1 MPRSNK
7 QKFYA
12 VRTGRHGPNIYTSWN
27 ETKAAVDGFPNARHR
42 SFDTKQAAEE
52 WLNQLEPSRVN
63 PFSQRSAANP
73 TSSSSRFQHG
83 FPSQPQPV
91 SRFPPPSV
99 TQRRVVS
106 QPTPR
111 ARPVTPPRA
120 YLNNP
125 GPSTVDSDTE
135 MDCLGGS
142 AATAIVIP
150 DTPSPRKP
158 QSAARANSP
167 RRSYYTCPEPDPAL
181 AVHMPSQSQVAPE
194 PEPAVIELSEEQQK
208 ILDKVKDGKSLFFTG
223 SAGTGK
229 SVLLRA
235 IIAALQKMHG
245 KHAVAVTAPTGI
257 AAVNIGGQTIHSFAG
272 IGLGKENVKILIKKL
287 HENTPGWKRWNAAK
301 TLIIDETSMV
311 DGALFDKLE
320 HIARAVRDVDL
331 PFGGIQLVISGDFFQ
346 LPPVPERNGNIT
358 LPVVY
363 CFDAL
368 SWDRCVPRCYT
379 LTRVFRQK
387 DQRFVDM
394 LNKMRVGEL
403 EPAAIEQ
410 FKRLKRELWY
420 EDDIQPTQLY
430 PLKSQVERANS
441 ERLNQLPG
449 PTFLYQ
455 STDTPGMKVI
465 YEGMGS
471 GERKIHKY
479 EILTAEET
487 EKSCERLV
495 ALKDLAL
502 RLDAQVMLIQ
512 NMRQG
517 QLVNGSLGKVV
528 GFKTVQEANDDLV
541 EIAKVDLRKAM
552 NSRVTG
558 NSVGIKEHDSDTFI
572 QAPKGTQSDLRQT
585 TLCTNRYPAPSALF
599 LEGDCT
605 CGAEFEGGECTCD
618 SGDTEAQTAAPPVQ
632 DAPEEV
638 LASKD
643 KKWPVVQFTTGE
655 TMVLPPVEF
664 TIINVMG
671 VMEAKR
677 MQIPLILSYA
687 LSIHKSQGQTLQRV
701 KIDLGGTFEMGQAYV
716 ALSRATSLQTLQV
729 LNFNQYKVMANRRVI
744 EWSKTLRVHK
754 PGDESEPE
762 DEGVDEF
769 ADAVQQLPGDSQ
781 TVIEISDDGM
791 DISSDSG

>member
-1 MPRSNK
+1 M
-7 QKFYA
+7 
-12 VRTGRHGPNIYTSWN
+12 G
-27 ETKAAVDGFPNARHR
+27 
-42 SFDTKQAAEE
+42 
-52 WLNQLEPSRVN
+52 
-63 PFSQRSAANP
+63 
-73 TSSSSRFQHG
+73 
-83 FPSQPQPV
+83 
-91 SRFPPPSV
+91 
-99 TQRRVVS
+99 
-106 QPTPR
+106 
-111 ARPVTPPRA
+111 
-120 YLNNP
+120 
-125 GPSTVDSDTE
+125 
-135 MDCLGGS
+135 CLGGS

-158 QSAARANSP
+158 QSVPWANSP
-167 RRSYYTCPEPDPAL
+167 ARSYYACPEPDPSL
-181 AVHMPSQSQVAPE
+181 AVPMASQPQGAPE
-194 PEPAVIELSEEQQK
+194 SQPAVIELSEEQQK

-235 IIAALQKMHG
+235 IIAALQGKHG
-245 KHAVAVTAPTGI
+245 KSRVAVTAPTGI
-257 AAVNIGGQTIHSFAG
+257 
-272 IGLGKENVKILIKKL
+272 GLGKESVKILLGKL
-287 HENTPGWKRWNAAK
+287 RPNTPGWKRWKAVK
-301 TLIIDETSMV
+301 TLIIDEISMV

-320 HIARAVRDVDL
+320 HIARVIREIDE

-403 EPAAIEQ
+403 EPPAIEQ

-430 PLKSQVERANS
+430 PLKAQVERANS

-449 PTFLYQ
+449 PTYLSVLAYRDLTMELGYNAP
-455 STDTPGMKVI
+455 SRPDTSPPI
-465 YEGMGS
+465 P
-471 GERKIHKY
+471 
-479 EILTAEET
+479 
-487 EKSCERLV
+487 
-495 ALKDLAL
+495 
-502 RLDAQVMLIQ
+502 Q

-517 QLVNGSLGKVV
+517 HLVNGSLGKVV
-528 GFKTVQEANDDLV
+528 GFKTVQEANEDQV
-541 EIAKVDLRKAM
+541 EIAKVDLRKAID
-552 NSRVTG
+552 SRAMGT
-558 NSVGIKEHDSDTFI
+558 SVGIKEHDSDTFI
-572 QAPKGTQSDLRQT
+572 TGTQPALRQAN
-585 TLCTNRYPAPSALF
+585 LRPSRYPAPF
-599 LEGDCT
+599 LDGDCT

-618 SGDTEAQTAAPPVQ
+618 SRAADDQTAPSLVQ
-632 DAPEEV
+632 DAPEQI
-638 LASKD
+638 LASGD
-643 KKWPVVQFTTGE
+643 QKWPVVQFTTGE
-655 TMVLPPVEF
+655 TMVLRKSPPVEF

-671 VMEAKR
+671 VVEAKR
-677 MQIPLILSYA
+677 AQVPLILSYA

-762 DEGVDEF
+762 DEGEDEF
-769 ADAVQQLPGDSQ
+769 ADVTQELPGDSQ
-781 TVIEISDDGM
+781 TVIEISDDDAM
-791 DISSDSG
+791 DTSSESGSTNIEDDALNVHE